1 MKLAIGS
8 GVAFRAPLL
17 QHGRAALD
25 EPGRLRS
32 HLAWWKKQGVEGI
45 VFYDNYP
52 DFYQRPIEHFRVL
65 KTVLDE
71 VGLPV
76 GAFNALRK
84 SLFVPELADLD
95 EKQLYRCLEVAVA
108 LGTTILDLSVNVP
121 LPSQRDA
128 QTAATRQ
135 LFRGDYAPA
144 EFYEEAARRLKPFVR
159 ACAQAGLELS
169 LELHDDGLQ
178 DTADNCLRLLH
189 LIDEPNV
196 GVNPDLG
203 NWARVHYEHLD
214 TWRDQVGKLA
224 AKTNY
229 WEVKNYRSIYLP
241 SEHRYQSW
249 PTLLDEGMI
258 DFREAATILWQAGF
272 RGWVGNEGGAGDY
285 VRAQLHFIEY
295 FRWILDEWIPTALS
309 EIPPPSERG

>member
-8 GVAFRAPLL
+8 GVALRAPLT
-17 QHGRAALD
+17 QHGRAVLD
-25 EPGRLRS
+25 EPSRLRG

-52 DFYQRPIEHFRVL
+52 NFYQQPIEHFQ
-65 KTVLDE
+65 KMKAVLDE

-95 EKQLYRCLEVAVA
+95 EKRLYHCLEVAA
-108 LGTTILDLSVNVP
+108 TLGATILDLSVNVP
-121 LPSQRDA
+121 LPNQQDA
-128 QTAATRQ
+128 QTAATRR

-144 EFYEEAARRLKPFVR
+144 EFYEEAARRLKPFAR
-159 ACAQAGLELS
+159 TCARHGLALS

-178 DTADNCLRLLH
+178 DTADNCLRLLR
-189 LIDEPNV
+189 LIDEPNL
-196 GVNPDLG
+196 GVDPDLG
-203 NWARVHYEHLD
+203 NWVRVSYEHAD
-214 TWRDQVGKLA
+214 TWRDQLHKLA

-229 WEVKNYRSIYLP
+229 WEVKNYQSIYLP
-241 SEHRYQSW
+241 SAQHYQSW
-249 PTLLDEGMI
+249 PTPLDEGTI

-272 RGWVGNEGGAGDY
+272 RGWVCNEGGAGDY
-285 VRAQLHFIEY
+285 VRAQLRYLEY
-295 FRWILDEWIPTALS
+295 FRWILDEWIPAVT
-309 EIPPPSERG
+309 EP